1 MFISIFGYASLL
13 LGFLILVLPLM
24 LIELS
29 RPRDWLI
36 ACLLLFSGFFLLVQS
51 DLLRG
56 SINLLVISISIL
68 FGKMIL
74 EISQNR
80 WYQLSLEE
88 KKRIGSFDRWFE
100 SFRQLGQ
107 IFVLIGNS
115 FLNFF
120 KSSQNLSKKSL
131 SEKKW
136 VHPDLQEDINK
147 KAVETNDSI
156 TTNKISEKELTEND
170 ESS

>member
-88 KKRIGSFDRWFE
+88 KKKDW
-100 SFRQLGQ
+100 
-107 IFVLIGNS
+107 IF
-115 FLNFF
+115 
-120 KSSQNLSKKSL
+120 
-131 SEKKW
+131 
-136 VHPDLQEDINK
+136 
-147 KAVETNDSI
+147 
-156 TTNKISEKELTEND
+156 
-170 ESS
+170 